1 MEDARLKNA
10 ELANIVWICQSMEGA
25 GTMKQRCVL
34 RTCLNKV
41 VKKHNFGVSRR
52 GRKKVNKNVR
62 ETDRDATTEL
72 TETGVNGVDGMDL
85 YRDTANG
92 GGLGEFDMNL
102 TNSPM
107 YYDGTFYN
115 ENETKA
121 RKLILELET
130 LLGGNQCQPGDGLI
144 QTSHTGGQSITS
156 WTDSSNNN
164 KISSDENYIEA
175 CMSQDPVVLDWWRQ
189 VCSVYGQIKYRSV
202 SLL

>member
-1 MEDARLKNA
+1 
-10 ELANIVWICQSMEGA
+10 
-25 GTMKQRCVL
+25 
-34 RTCLNKV
+34 
-41 VKKHNFGVSRR
+41 
-52 GRKKVNKNVR
+52 
-62 ETDRDATTEL
+62 
-72 TETGVNGVDGMDL
+72 
-85 YRDTANG
+85 
-92 GGLGEFDMNL
+92 MNL
-102 TNSPM
+102 TNSPI
-107 YYDGTFYN
+107 YYNGTFYN

-189 VCSVYGQIKYRSV
+189 VCSVYGQI
-202 SLL
+202 